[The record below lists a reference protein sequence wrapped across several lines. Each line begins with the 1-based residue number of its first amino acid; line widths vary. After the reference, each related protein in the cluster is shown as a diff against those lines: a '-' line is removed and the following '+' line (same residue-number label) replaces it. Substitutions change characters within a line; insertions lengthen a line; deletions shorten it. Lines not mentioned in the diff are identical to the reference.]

1 MSPRVLNALATPH
14 RLRYGVAILIT
25 IVLGLGSRMQSI
37 PMPTIVRDN
46 GGDVLSAT
54 CIFFG
59 VCFWAARWS
68 LTKSAV
74 VALIICVLIEM
85 QQLYQAD
92 WAVDFRANRVVGTIL
107 GHGFLWI
114 DLVRYFVGVLIGLG
128 IAAKVLRVRDVQI
141 GSERSA

>member
-1 MSPRVLNALATPH
+1 MKGRDVATPH

-25 IVLGLGSRMQSI
+25 IVLGLASRVQSL
-37 PMPTIVRDN
+37 PMPAIIRDN

-59 VCFWAARWS
+59 VCFWAERWPIV
-68 LTKSAV
+68 KSAT
-74 VALIICVLIEM
+74 VAFIICVLIEL

-92 WAVDFRANRVVGTIL
+92 WAVRFRANRVVGTFL

-114 DLVRYFVGVLIGLG
+114 DLFRYFVGVLIGFA
-128 IAAKVLRVRDVQI
+128 IAAKPLRVRDVKI
-141 GSERSA
+141 CTKSGA